1 MGQLGPSGMQGD
13 RGVSVRPF
21 FLFVLNI
28 PRLPIIYAGNKHL
41 TVFVACVT
49 NIGLIY
55 SAGLTL

>member
-21 FLFVLNI
+21 FLSVLNI

-41 TVFVACVT
+41 TVFVACH
-49 NIGLIY
+49 
-55 SAGLTL
+55 